1 MVIEIDKILTPAITT
16 LITSSV
22 TGLIG
27 AVSVYFVTKKQ
38 FENNTRKEIA
48 KFNLSIKGLREEIDN
63 LKKKSLK
70 VRDLEDEV
78 EKSRK
83 LLEELKQYLENYL
96 ENSNKTGTN

>member
-63 LKKKSLK
+63 L
-70 VRDLEDEV
+70 

-96 ENSNKTGTN
+96 ENSNKTGNN